1 MLTDIVWIL
10 STIEYF
16 IITVST
22 LDLLFATSVHS
33 YFNGNHVS
41 QVNKQ

>member
-10 STIEYF
+10 STIEYC

-22 LDLLFATSVHS
+22 LDLLFAISVH
-33 YFNGNHVS
+33 HIAM
-41 QVNKQ
+41 